1 MRVLLTSALLL
12 LLGCSDGEL
21 QNLRECKTTE
31 ECQALLTSET
41 DSSDEDSD
49 EDSDDV
55 SRLSGRFLDSAVE
68 GIDYASGNTTGTTDG
83 AGTFEYEVGREV
95 AFSIGGVDLGS
106 ASGGETVTPVDLVP
120 DGDTDSDAV
129 VNIARFLQTLDAD
142 GDPSNGITVPEAVKN
157 ALQQQSTSVD
167 FSVDPDDFESRNSG
181 ALNAVKAVPLDNGS
195 SRTVKS
201 KEEAQA
207 HLEETRDRIEQG
219 VSDLVSPWNGSGS
232 FVDNITT
239 IVTVSLQLS
248 AVDDTGVSGWY
259 ASENATKP
267 GLDAAGWHNVSPARK
282 NFSATE
288 SF

>member
-1 MRVLLTSALLL
+1 MSLLARIISLLRSKMLHKHFPLLL
-12 LLGCSDGEL
+12 VTSYLLLVGCSDGEL

-41 DSSDEDSD
+41 DSSD

-120 DGDTDSDAV
+120 GGDADSDAV

-142 GDPSNGITVPEAVKN
+142 GDPSNGISVPEAVKS
-157 ALQQQSTSVD
+157 ALQQQSASVD

-181 ALNAVKAVPLDNGS
+181 ALNAVKAMPLDNGS

-201 KEEAQA
+201 KEEA
-207 HLEETRDRIEQG
+207 
-219 VSDLVSPWNGSGS
+219 
-232 FVDNITT
+232 
-239 IVTVSLQLS
+239 
-248 AVDDTGVSGWY
+248 
-259 ASENATKP
+259 
-267 GLDAAGWHNVSPARK
+267 
-282 NFSATE
+282 
-288 SF
+288 